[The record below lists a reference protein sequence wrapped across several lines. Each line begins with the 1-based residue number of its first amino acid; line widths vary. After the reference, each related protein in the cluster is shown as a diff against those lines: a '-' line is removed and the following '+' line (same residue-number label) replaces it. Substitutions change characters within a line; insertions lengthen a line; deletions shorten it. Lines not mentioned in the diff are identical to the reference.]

1 MIDRGMMKWA
11 PFNSLLNGK
20 DVSSIVM
27 SREKTSK
34 PALTEES
41 LENINEK
48 ISEAML
54 YDLNV
59 EIKYWNIDKIS
70 FINGKITKVDV
81 YDKYLLIDK
90 IKIAFKNIIDVN
102 LMFE

>member
-20 DVSSIVM
+20 DVSAVVM
-27 SREKTSK
+27 SREKISK
-34 PALTEES
+34 PILTEES
-41 LENINEK
+41 LEIINEK

-70 FINGKITKVDV
+70 FINGKIIKVDV
-81 YDKYLLIDK
+81 YEKNILIDK
-90 IKIAFKNIIDVN
+90 SKISFKNIIDVN